1 MDNFIKMTTDELLKL
16 QQDIKKINKSQGRA
30 NYNKI
35 DLQKFFQDIADEI
48 DNKIYNYDDDG
59 ENLLLISS
67 YDD

>member
-1 MDNFIKMTTDELLKL
+1 MDIFIKMTTDELLKL
-16 QQDIKKINKSQGRA
+16 QQDIKKINKFQGKA

-48 DNKIYNYDDDG
+48 ENKIYNYDDDG

>member
-1 MDNFIKMTTDELLKL
+1 MDIFIKMTTDELLKL
-16 QQDIKKINKSQGRA
+16 QQDIKKINKSQGKA

-35 DLQKFFQDIADEI
+35 DLQKFFHDIADEI